1 MARNEEPA
9 LRVPKQHDGSGAH
22 GVSGYRGDV
31 EVYDPNE
38 GDETTAQSNADDV
51 QERGDKPKSRSV
63 AVVDTKARKSA
74 DEDK

>member
-1 MARNEEPA
+1 MARKDEPA

-31 EVYDPNE
+31 EVYDP
-38 GDETTAQSNADDV
+38 DETGEKS
-51 QERGDKPKSRSV
+51 KSRSV